1 MRLIATEIDDSPARL
16 ADQAAAQRLRPGFTM
31 DAYFYRS
38 QVVYRKELD
47 EILYKSWLYAGH
59 VSQIA
64 KPGDY
69 FTYDL
74 GEDSIVVVRD
84 SEKAVHALMNVC
96 RHRGA
101 RVCEGPEGSCR
112 TFVCPYHGWVYE
124 LDGRLRA
131 ARAMQSKSD
140 FDPALYALKRARCT
154 VFEGLIFVNCDPAA
168 APFDAA
174 LKPIEPALRPYD
186 LPAARVAHRQNYH
199 VEANWK
205 LVLEN
210 YLECYHCA
218 TAHRAY
224 ARLHTLEA
232 LGAEVEAV
240 NAKMLDRAER
250 ETGVP
255 GIGREHYQVYGSSPD
270 FGCCASTSRYALY
283 DGFETGSRG
292 GVPVAP
298 LMGEF
303 KGYDGGAGDFQLGP
317 LAFMLNYPDHCVL
330 YRFTPRGIGSTDM
343 ELVWFVRGDAQEGR
357 DYDREAVVWLW
368 DRTSREDQY
377 IITRNSEGV
386 HSRFFE
392 PGPYHP
398 EHESMCIEFVDWY
411 LSALERIEV
420 ARHAMR

>member
-1 MRLIATEIDDSPARL
+1 MKRIATETSDSPARL
-16 ADQAAAQRLRPGFTM
+16 AEMAAAQRQRPGYAI
-31 DAYFYRS
+31 DPYFYRS
-38 QVVYRKELD
+38 GVVYSKELD
-47 EILYKSWLYAGH
+47 EILYRSWLYAGH
-59 VSQIA
+59 VSQVPN
-64 KPGDY
+64 PGDY
-69 FTYDL
+69 ITYEL

-84 SEKAVHALMNVC
+84 GNGAIHALMNIC

-101 RVCEGPEGSCR
+101 RVCEGPQGSLR

-131 ARAMQSKSD
+131 ARGMQANAG
-140 FDPALYALKRARCT
+140 FDPGRYGLKSARCT
-154 VFEGLIFVNCDPAA
+154 LYEGLIFINCDPA
-168 APFDAA
+168 PGRFDAA
-174 LKPIEPALRPYD
+174 LDTIAPALRPYG
-186 LPAARVAHRQNYH
+186 LPDAKVAHHQNYP
-199 VEANWK
+199 VQANWK

-224 ARLHTLEA
+224 AKLHTLEA
-232 LGAEVEAV
+232 LGAEVEAL
-240 NAKMLDRAER
+240 NAKMLQRAEAQ
-250 ETGVP
+250 TGVA
-255 GIGREHYQVYGSSPD
+255 GIAHDHYQAYLSSPD
-270 FGCCASTSRYALY
+270 FGCCAYTSRYALY
-283 DGFETGSRG
+283 DGYRTGSRRG
-292 GVPVAP
+292 EPVAP

-330 YRFTPRGIGSTDM
+330 YRFTPRGIDSTDM
-343 ELVWFVRGDAQEGR
+343 DLVWFVRGDAVEGR
-357 DYDREAVVWLW
+357 DYDRDAVVWLW

-411 LSALERIEV
+411 LSALER
-420 ARHAMR
+420 MPGDSKLPP